1 MKEFNFVESLEFI
14 RESYSNHI
22 NNLKFLFIQAT
33 NFLID
38 LYEDLFKYGGECDWI
53 IVNVALA
60 TIASEL
66 GEVPETIKKE
76 IKIIIDSG
84 SLEKHKIEFEKNEYE
99 AISMELEK
107 LNKKLFGCQ
116 Q

>member
-1 MKEFNFVESLEFI
+1 M
-14 RESYSNHI
+14 
-22 NNLKFLFIQAT
+22 
-33 NFLID
+33 
-38 LYEDLFKYGGECDWI
+38 
-53 IVNVALA
+53 
-60 TIASEL
+60 
-66 GEVPETIKKE
+66 PETIKKE